1 MVLLILPISLLHNII
16 YKDTKI
22 EKGYS
27 HRIELLNGWEYQWA
41 DSNTE
46 CKIPE
51 SGWKSISRPINPPNR
66 NQHCFLWLRI
76 RMPSGNWEAPALLIN
91 GKGVLLTF
99 KAFIGDQMIY
109 QFGKL
114 NPSGRGNFSGISSH
128 LIHLENKFGG
138 KNLTFRVFSDY
149 ANIGIRGKVILGSE
163 SDLMRRIIR
172 KDYSRLII
180 GFFMV
185 FIGILDLIAYKEIT
199 KITQPISMF
208 GILSTSIGLYIIHIT
223 TIKDII
229 FYAPVFWFNVYIA
242 AMTLIPVGA
251 MGFIWQTFRPTYG
264 NLYHRVWQFHL
275 WYAVVCETIFL
286 LILGSILPMAA
297 GSIALN
303 TLRILLILEFC
314 LIVGICAKDAF
325 IKRNLLASIYLIGIA
340 PIIFSGIH
348 DALVGLGK
356 IESSYSFV
364 PWAIMFLILSLET
377 IKRRQDIK
385 TRNRLK
391 TYADELEIKSKE
403 KIDLVTELHDGIGGL
418 ITSIKFLSEMGIKN
432 PSVESMKEILSN
444 ISKLSSDS
452 LVEIA
457 SFMQSLDEQET
468 DWSILVENLY
478 QTGKKMIKP
487 LGASFDFKK
496 TMDPSVKKPSSVLFL
511 NLLRI
516 YKEALTNIVKHS
528 EAKHVFI
535 KINITN
541 KKIILSIKDDGKG
554 FAKNVVK
561 GRGLAS
567 MKVRAQKLNGA
578 LSIHSE
584 GGTSLLIELMATAPV

>member
-1 MVLLILPISLLHNII
+1 
-16 YKDTKI
+16 
-22 EKGYS
+22 
-27 HRIELLNGWEYQWA
+27 
-41 DSNTE
+41 
-46 CKIPE
+46 
-51 SGWKSISRPINPPNR
+51 
-66 NQHCFLWLRI
+66 
-76 RMPSGNWEAPALLIN
+76 
-91 GKGVLLTF
+91 
-99 KAFIGDQMIY
+99 
-109 QFGKL
+109 
-114 NPSGRGNFSGISSH
+114 
-128 LIHLENKFGG
+128 
-138 KNLTFRVFSDY
+138 
-149 ANIGIRGKVILGSE
+149 
-163 SDLMRRIIR
+163 
-172 KDYSRLII
+172 
-180 GFFMV
+180 
-185 FIGILDLIAYKEIT
+185 
-199 KITQPISMF
+199 
-208 GILSTSIGLYIIHIT
+208 
-223 TIKDII
+223 
-229 FYAPVFWFNVYIA
+229 
-242 AMTLIPVGA
+242 
-251 MGFIWQTFRPTYG
+251 
-264 NLYHRVWQFHL
+264 
-275 WYAVVCETIFL
+275 
-286 LILGSILPMAA
+286 
-297 GSIALN
+297 
-303 TLRILLILEFC
+303 
-314 LIVGICAKDAF
+314 
-325 IKRNLLASIYLIGIA
+325 
-340 PIIFSGIH
+340 
-348 DALVGLGK
+348 VGLGK

-377 IKRRQDIK
+377 IKRLQDIK

-452 LVEIA
+452 LIEIA

-535 KINITN
+535 KINISK

-554 FAKNVVK
+554 FSKNVVK

-567 MKVRAQKLNGA
+567 MKVRAQNLNGT